1 MSEAIAI
8 AKALSVLLLTYF
20 AIAQNGAITQLKSCL
35 HAKPKWVSVSLQRGD
50 GLQVKQRSV

>member
-1 MSEAIAI
+1 MSEAIAV

-20 AIAQNGAITQLKSCL
+20 TTAQNGAITRLKSCL
-35 HAKPKWVSVSLQRGD
+35 HAKLTWVSVSLQRED